1 MKYKGLEIMQMIS
14 KGQIEDGTRF
24 DFENNNFNG
33 EVEYYNGTLYWIR
46 FDENWK
52 ETGKKN
58 LFEMFNIQST
68 MVADFEP
75 LEDKIDIDS
84 IEEITVNE
92 NYSSAIINE
101 DNIHLL
107 FEQQN
112 KLVQAVKQINK
123 KVKETETLNI
133 EINENDINKAIEK
146 ARKQLKED

>member
-46 FDENWK
+46 FDENWN

-68 MVADFEP
+68 MVADFKP
-75 LEDKIDIDS
+75 LKDEIDIDS
-84 IEEITVNE
+84 IEELKSVTNNIDGTICIMNK
-92 NYSSAIINE
+92 INE
-101 DNIHLL
+101 
-107 FEQQN
+107 
-112 KLVQAVKQINK
+112 LVQAIKQLNK
-123 KVKETETLNI
+123 KVEELGWMK
-133 EINENDINKAIEK
+133 
-146 ARKQLKED
+146 

>member
-46 FDENWK
+46 FDENWN

-68 MVADFEP
+68 MVADFE
-75 LEDKIDIDS
+75 LIEDEIDIDS
-84 IEEITVNE
+84 IEKLEGIVE
-92 NYSSAIINE
+92 YSTERNTIN
-101 DNIHLL
+101 
-107 FEQQN
+107 Q
-112 KLVQAVKQINK
+112 LVQAVKQINK
-123 KVKETETLNI
+123 KVKETETLDI

>member
-14 KGQIEDGTRF
+14 KGQIEDRTRF

-75 LEDKIDIDS
+75 LKDEIDIDN
-84 IEEITVNE
+84 IKEYKQEHTERCIDVDIRNK
-92 NYSSAIINE
+92 INE
-101 DNIHLL
+101 LI
-107 FEQQN
+107 
-112 KLVQAVKQINK
+112 QAIKQINK
-123 KVKETETLNI
+123 EVKE
-133 EINENDINKAIEK
+133 
-146 ARKQLKED
+146 LKEDK

>member
-46 FDENWK
+46 FDKNWK
-52 ETGKKN
+52 EIGKKN

-84 IEEITVNE
+84 IEKLESITNNIDGTVCIMNK
-92 NYSSAIINE
+92 INE
-101 DNIHLL
+101 
-107 FEQQN
+107 
-112 KLVQAVKQINK
+112 LVQAVKQLNK
-123 KVKETETLNI
+123 KVKE
-133 EINENDINKAIEK
+133 
-146 ARKQLKED
+146 LKEGK

>member
-14 KGQIEDGTRF
+14 KGQIEDGARF

-84 IEEITVNE
+84 IEKLDKNGTFINGKVNDQKIIDIE
-92 NYSSAIINE
+92 NKINE
-101 DNIHLL
+101 
-107 FEQQN
+107 
-112 KLVQAVKQINK
+112 LVQAVKQINK
-123 KVKETETLNI
+123 EVKEL
-133 EINENDINKAIEK
+133 EN
-146 ARKQLKED
+146 RK

>member
-84 IEEITVNE
+84 IEKLDKNGTFINGKVNDQKIIDIQ
-92 NYSSAIINE
+92 NKINE
-101 DNIHLL
+101 
-107 FEQQN
+107 
-112 KLVQAVKQINK
+112 LVQAVKQQNK
-123 KVKETETLNI
+123 EIKE
-133 EINENDINKAIEK
+133 
-146 ARKQLKED
+146 LKIGV

>member
-1 MKYKGLEIMQMIS
+1 MVYKGLEIMQMIS

-46 FDENWK
+46 FDENWN

-75 LEDKIDIDS
+75 LKDEIDIDS
-84 IEEITVNE
+84 IIELEEFELDQFVTMDKNE
-92 NYSSAIINE
+92 RFDRTMIEYSKIN
-101 DNIHLL
+101 
-107 FEQQN
+107 Q
-112 KLVQAVKQINK
+112 LVQAVKQLNK
-123 KVKETETLNI
+123 EVKELENK
-133 EINENDINKAIEK
+133 IN
-146 ARKQLKED
+146 

>member
-46 FDENWK
+46 FDEKWK

-75 LEDKIDIDS
+75 LEDEIDIDS
-84 IEEITVNE
+84 IEKLESVTNNIDGTVC
-92 NYSSAIINE
+92 IMVKINE
-101 DNIHLL
+101 
-107 FEQQN
+107 
-112 KLVQAVKQINK
+112 LVQAVKHLNK
-123 KVKETETLNI
+123 KVKEAETLDI
-133 EINENDINKAIEK
+133 EINENDINEAIKK

>member
-14 KGQIEDGTRF
+14 KGHIEDGTRF

-75 LEDKIDIDS
+75 LKDEIDIDN
-84 IEEITVNE
+84 IKEYKQEHTERCIDVDIRNK
-92 NYSSAIINE
+92 INE
-101 DNIHLL
+101 LI
-107 FEQQN
+107 
-112 KLVQAVKQINK
+112 QAIKQINK
-123 KVKETETLNI
+123 EVKE
-133 EINENDINKAIEK
+133 
-146 ARKQLKED
+146 LKEDK

>member
-46 FDENWK
+46 FDENWN

-68 MVADFEP
+68 MVADFE
-75 LEDKIDIDS
+75 LIEDEIDIDS
-84 IEEITVNE
+84 IEKLEGIVE
-92 NYSSAIINE
+92 YSTERNTIN
-101 DNIHLL
+101 
-107 FEQQN
+107 Q
-112 KLVQAVKQINK
+112 LVQAVKQLNK
-123 KVKETETLNI
+123 EVKELENK
-133 EINENDINKAIEK
+133 IN
-146 ARKQLKED
+146 

>member
-46 FDENWK
+46 FDENWN

-75 LEDKIDIDS
+75 LKDEIDIDN
-84 IEEITVNE
+84 IKEYKQEHTERCIDIDIRNK
-92 NYSSAIINE
+92 INE
-101 DNIHLL
+101 LI
-107 FEQQN
+107 
-112 KLVQAVKQINK
+112 QAIKQINK
-123 KVKETETLNI
+123 EVKN
-133 EINENDINKAIEK
+133 
-146 ARKQLKED
+146 LKEDNKNG

>member
-1 MKYKGLEIMQMIS
+1 MQYKGLEIMQMIS

-68 MVADFEP
+68 MVADFKPIEN
-75 LEDKIDIDS
+75 EMDN
-84 IEEITVNE
+84 IEELGIITNNVDGIACLMNKINQLIQVVNQ
-92 NYSSAIINE
+92 
-101 DNIHLL
+101 L
-107 FEQQN
+107 
-112 KLVQAVKQINK
+112 NK
-123 KVKETETLNI
+123 KVK
-133 EINENDINKAIEK
+133 
-146 ARKQLKED
+146 QLEED

>member
-46 FDENWK
+46 FDENWN

-75 LEDKIDIDS
+75 LKDEIDIDS
-84 IEEITVNE
+84 IEKLESITNNIDGTVC
-92 NYSSAIINE
+92 IMVKINE
-101 DNIHLL
+101 
-107 FEQQN
+107 
-112 KLVQAVKQINK
+112 LVKAVKQLNK
-123 KVKETETLNI
+123 EVKE
-133 EINENDINKAIEK
+133 
-146 ARKQLKED
+146 LKEEK

>member
-58 LFEMFNIQST
+58 LFEMFNIQSI

-75 LEDKIDIDS
+75 LEDEIDIDS
-84 IEEITVNE
+84 IEELGIYE
-92 NYSSAIINE
+92 KDKKFYSPIIIDNRIKINE
-101 DNIHLL
+101 
-107 FEQQN
+107 
-112 KLVQAVKQINK
+112 LVQAVKQLNK
-123 KVKETETLNI
+123 EVKEV
-133 EINENDINKAIEK
+133 
-146 ARKQLKED
+146 KEDK

>member
-75 LEDKIDIDS
+75 LKDEIDIDN
-84 IEEITVNE
+84 IKEYKQEHTERCIDVDIRNK
-92 NYSSAIINE
+92 INE
-101 DNIHLL
+101 LI
-107 FEQQN
+107 
-112 KLVQAVKQINK
+112 QAIKQINK
-123 KVKETETLNI
+123 EVKEV
-133 EINENDINKAIEK
+133 
-146 ARKQLKED
+146 KEDK

>member
-75 LEDKIDIDS
+75 LKDEIDIDN
-84 IEEITVNE
+84 IKEYKQEHTERCIDVDIRNK
-92 NYSSAIINE
+92 INE
-101 DNIHLL
+101 LI
-107 FEQQN
+107 
-112 KLVQAVKQINK
+112 QAIKQINK
-123 KVKETETLNI
+123 EVKE
-133 EINENDINKAIEK
+133 
-146 ARKQLKED
+146 LKEDK